1 MMRTGNLCVVSA
13 PSGGGKDTIIGAV
26 MEFDHRVVHPVSVTT
41 RQPRNKEKDGTHY
54 WFVSVAEFKRKIEEG
69 QFIEWADV
77 HGNLYGTPHS
87 EVDKHVSAGCD
98 VVLELDIQGMRSVK
112 AVEPTATTIFIMAP
126 SLEVLEERIRGRG
139 GLDEGQIATRLRNAE
154 VELQAKNE
162 YDYVIVNDILEDAV
176 NEFKQ
181 ILEQLRQD

>member
-1 MMRTGNLCVVSA
+1 M
-13 PSGGGKDTIIGAV
+13 
-26 MEFDHRVVHPVSVTT
+26 
-41 RQPRNKEKDGTHY
+41 
-54 WFVSVAEFKRKIEEG
+54 
-69 QFIEWADV
+69 

-126 SLEVLEERIRGRG
+126 SLEVLEERIRERG